1 MDACDVKRE
10 FGGGFGVERRV
21 GAVEEGVDEAIAVAG
36 D

>member
-10 FGGGFGVERRV
+10 FGGGFGVERRD
-21 GAVEEGVDEAIAVAG
+21 GALEEGVDEDMAVLR